1 TIAPVEV
8 EWEAAKFDLSITLSE
23 PADAEGG
30 YAGTLGYAADIF
42 DEVTAAQIADRFVRV
57 LETVLE
63 DPSVP
68 VGEVS
73 VLGGGERALV
83 LDTWN
88 DTEHQVP
95 EVLLLDGF
103 DAQVARTPDAVAL
116 VFEGQAL
123 TYAQFDAWVNRLARF
138 LIDAGV
144 GPESLVGIGMRRSL
158 EMMIGIYAVLRAGG
172 GYVPI
177 DPDQP
182 AERTEYVLDTAAPV
196 CVLSTSRDGVAV
208 SGHRVVD
215 VDVVDVSG
223 YSSGAV
229 VDSELRTPLRPENTA
244 YVIFTSGSTGRP
256 KGVAVGHRAVVNFLS
271 WMVSEC
277 DITDSD
283 VMAQKTPVTFD
294 ASVRELF
301 LPLAVGARL
310 VIARPDGHR
319 DPKYL
324 VSLMEDTGVTVMHFV
339 PSMLGELLADPEV
352 RIPASLRLVN
362 ASGEQLPV
370 EMAARFEAKS
380 DALLVHTYGPT
391 EAAVSVTYYRCDD
404 RDVSTVPIGVPEW
417 NTHTYVLD
425 SRLQPT
431 PVGTA
436 GELYLAGVQLAR
448 GYHGRTDLT
457 ADRFVANPF
466 GEPGSRLYR
475 SGDLVRWNTLG
486 QLEFLGRTDFQVK
499 VRGLRIELGEIESAL
514 TAQDAVAQTV
524 VVVHESD
531 LGQQLVGYVVPAVG
545 HTIEIGTV
553 RSAVGRSLPAY
564 MVPDVLTVLDALPLS
579 VSGKLD
585 RRALP
590 VPEFT
595 ARVFRA
601 PTTPVEETVAGVFA
615 EVLGVDRV
623 GLDDD
628 FFALGGNS
636 LIATRVIARLRSEA
650 DTTVALQWLFS
661 DPTVEAL
668 AGRIATG
675 VEGDAAEGFGPVL
688 PIRESGEATP
698 LFCIHPIVG
707 LSWCYTG
714 LTRHLD
720 GGMPIYGIQS
730 PAILEEGF
738 VPELLEEL
746 ADRYISEIRTVRPSG
761 PYRLLGWSLGGVI
774 AHAMAVRLQA
784 AGERVELLAMM
795 DSFVG
800 SARDANGDG
809 SSGSITMSELLG
821 GFGVDEDVAGTSASD
836 LSVDAVATELARLT
850 GQSVERTE
858 QVVGRLLSTA
868 ERNSRLMSEYRPERF
883 DGDIVFF
890 TATADDATGTRA
902 VRGWDGAATGKV
914 DNHPVPA
921 THWRMTSPDALAV
934 AGPILNDA
942 LAVARAVP
950 GGA

>member
-1 TIAPVEV
+1 
-8 EWEAAKFDLSITLSE
+8 
-23 PADAEGG
+23 
-30 YAGTLGYAADIF
+30 
-42 DEVTAAQIADRFVRV
+42 
-57 LETVLE
+57 
-63 DPSVP
+63 
-68 VGEVS
+68 
-73 VLGGGERALV
+73 
-83 LDTWN
+83 
-88 DTEHQVP
+88 
-95 EVLLLDGF
+95 
-103 DAQVARTPDAVAL
+103 
-116 VFEGQAL
+116 
-123 TYAQFDAWVNRLARF
+123 
-138 LIDAGV
+138 
-144 GPESLVGIGMRRSL
+144 
-158 EMMIGIYAVLRAGG
+158 
-172 GYVPI
+172 
-177 DPDQP
+177 
-182 AERTEYVLDTAAPV
+182 
-196 CVLSTSRDGVAV
+196 
-208 SGHRVVD
+208 
-215 VDVVDVSG
+215 
-223 YSSGAV
+223 
-229 VDSELRTPLRPENTA
+229 
-244 YVIFTSGSTGRP
+244 
-256 KGVAVGHRAVVNFLS
+256 
-271 WMVSEC
+271 
-277 DITDSD
+277 
-283 VMAQKTPVTFD
+283 
-294 ASVRELF
+294 
-301 LPLAVGARL
+301 
-310 VIARPDGHR
+310 
-319 DPKYL
+319 
-324 VSLMEDTGVTVMHFV
+324 
-339 PSMLGELLADPEV
+339 
-352 RIPASLRLVN
+352 ASLRLVYVG
-362 ASGEQLPV
+362 GEELPV
-370 EMAARFEAKS
+370 DLFGRLAAKS
-380 DALLVHTYGPT
+380 DARLDNMYGPT

-404 RDVSTVPIGVPEW
+404 RDLLSVPIGVPVW
-417 NTHTYVLD
+417 NTQLYVLD
-425 SRLQPT
+425 GRMQPT
-431 PVGTA
+431 PVGVP
-436 GELYLAGVQLAR
+436 GELYLGGVQLAR
-448 GYHGRTDLT
+448 GYFGRLDLT
-457 ADRFVANPF
+457 AERFIADPF

-475 SGDLVRWNTLG
+475 TGDLVRWNRDGL
-486 QLEFLGRTDFQVK
+486 LEFLGRTDFQVK
-499 VRGLRIELGEIESAL
+499 VRGLRIELGEIEAAL
-514 TAQDAVAQTV
+514 VVQDGVTQAV

-531 LGQQLVGYVVPAVG
+531 LGQQLVGYVVPESGRSVDTKAVR
-545 HTIEIGTV
+545 E
-553 RSAVGRSLPAY
+553 AVGRVLPAY
-564 MVPDVLTVLDALPLS
+564 MVPDVLMVVDEFPLS
-579 VSGKLD
+579 SSGKVD
-585 RRALP
+585 RKVLP
-590 VPEFT
+590 VPVW
-595 ARVFRA
+595 APRVFRA
-601 PTTPVEETVAGVFA
+601 PTTPVQEIVAGVFA
-615 EVLGVDRV
+615 EVLGVERV

-636 LIATRVIARLRSEA
+636 LVATRVIGRLRSEA

-720 GGMPIYGIQS
+720 GDMPIYGIQS

-738 VPELLEEL
+738 VPESLEEL

-921 THWRMTSPDALAV
+921 THWRMTSPEALALVGPVINDASVLVGQISSNTTGEDTPPNGSAGQSTTEPSRIV
-934 AGPILNDA
+934 AG
-942 LAVARAVP
+942 
-950 GGA
+950 GS